1 MLISIQLYVN
11 QKLSVLFDQKILQF
25 LYFSNMCTYRF
36 EIKELNS
43 ILLYRETLVQ
53 QKQIKVLSLIA
64 NECMNYKFFNGVWKI
79 KYNLPRFSIIVY
91 HQNGVLQQPIT
102 VEGTHG
108 I

>member
-1 MLISIQLYVN
+1 
-11 QKLSVLFDQKILQF
+11 
-25 LYFSNMCTYRF
+25 MCTYWF

-53 QKQIKVLSLIA
+53 KKQIKVLSLIA